1 MKVTVII
8 PTYNGEKTI
17 NRAVQSVLNQS
28 VKIETEIL
36 ICDDCSTDNT
46 VYIAQKIG
54 CTVFVN
60 DKNSGGPNKGRNI
73 GIINATGDY
82 IAFLDQDDEWLPNKL
97 EIQLRVNADVIYSQY
112 VGSEKSESSNLYSTL
127 LKRDN
132 TKGWAY
138 LGSLLIKNNNIPLF
152 EEYFGQLDYDWLLR
166 LTKNRSCKQIAP
178 VVKRNVDGNNLSLNS
193 EYRKRD
199 FYMGLLLIDGDIRV
213 MKKWYSSRARYHYV
227 INDMK
232 MSRFYFI
239 RGQLSIKTILYFIS
253 SYNLRLSNLIIKK
266 FKVFG

>member
-17 NRAVQSVLNQS
+17 ERAIKSVLNQN
-28 VKIETEIL
+28 IDIQLL
-36 ICDDCSTDNT
+36 ICDDCSTDKT
-46 VYIAQKIG
+46 IEIAKKYTSEI
-54 CTVFVN
+54 FIN
-60 DKNSGGPNKGRNI
+60 DNNSGGPNKGRNI
-73 GIINATGDY
+73 GIKNSIGDY
-82 IAFLDQDDEWLPNKL
+82 VAFLDQDDEWLPNKL
-97 EIQLRVNADVIYSQY
+97 EIQLKENTDVIYSQY
-112 VGSEKSESSNLYSTL
+112 IGSEKPESLNLYNTL
-127 LKRDN
+127 LKRDK

-166 LTKNRSCKQIAP
+166 LTKNRTCRQVHP
-178 VVKRNVDGNNLSLNS
+178 VVKRNADGNNLSFNI

-199 FYMGLLLIDGDIRV
+199 FYMGLLLIDGDIRT

-227 INDMK
+227 MNDMK
-232 MSRFYFI
+232 MARFYFI
-239 RGQLSIKTILYFIS
+239 RGDVSIKTILYYIS